1 MSAAQGAC
9 QLCTWVPVNCW
20 SSLHAECQKRRV
32 FQSLFPEMAQQAEL
46 TGQYSC
52 FHTLGS
58 FGQLH
63 KLSQVIMWSD
73 GVSLHSRVSMGS
85 Q

>member
-1 MSAAQGAC
+1 MSPWRLPVV
-9 QLCTWVPVNCW
+9 QLGSCELLCPGLRLNV
-20 SSLHAECQKRRV
+20 RREG
-32 FQSLFPEMAQQAEL
+32 FFSLFPEMAQQAQL

-58 FGQLH
+58 FGQPH
-63 KLSQVIMWSD
+63 KFSQVLMWND
-73 GVSLHSRVSMGS
+73 GVSLHSSVSMGS